1 MFHPLAPWLHLGRA
15 AARLRG
21 DIDGGGEGEEG
32 QGVGGRLQAGKL
44 HKLATTWVES
54 GVES

>member
-54 GVES
+54 GVQR